1 MQAAS
6 TVRGIGISRSAG
18 GFVIGLMAALVLG
31 GVGGF
36 TARSLTAGQ
45 SAVTTTGATA
55 HEQAPDAVERNAQLR
70 AATALA
76 DRNAE
81 RIQTGSSQGSPQSDL
96 TRALPTSA
104 PVDPADWWQVG
115 FAQPTLKS
123 SGTYQVI
130 GARAGGNRI

>member
-45 SAVTTTGATA
+45 SAVPATTTVA
-55 HEQAPDAVERNAQLR
+55 HQQAPDAVDRNAQL
-70 AATALA
+70 
-76 DRNAE
+76 
-81 RIQTGSSQGSPQSDL
+81 SSQGSSQSDL
-96 TRALPTSA
+96 TRALPTAA
-104 PVDPADWWQVG
+104 PFDPADWWKVDG
-115 FAQPTLKS
+115 IVPPTAS
-123 SGTYQVI
+123 VPYQVR
-130 GARAGGNRI
+130 GSRSGNQELVP

>member
-36 TARSLTAGQ
+36 TARSLTVGHT
-45 SAVTTTGATA
+45 AVPATTTV
-55 HEQAPDAVERNAQLR
+55 HQQAPDAVDRNAQLR
-70 AATALA
+70 AASGLL

-81 RIQTGSSQGSPQSDL
+81 RTQAGSPSSDL
-96 TRALPTSA
+96 TRAQPTAAPFDPAEWWKVDGAGFTPAASA
-104 PVDPADWWQVG
+104 PAYPV
-115 FAQPTLKS
+115 K
-123 SGTYQVI
+123 GT
-130 GARAGGNRI
+130 RDSGNRI

>member
-6 TVRGIGISRSAG
+6 TVRGMGISRSAG

-45 SAVTTTGATA
+45 PAVTTTSTTA
-55 HEQAPDAVERNAQLR
+55 HQQAPDAVERNAQLR
-70 AATALA
+70 AAPSLA

-81 RIQTGSSQGSPQSDL
+81 RVQTGSPQSDL
-96 TRALPTSA
+96 TRALPTAA
-104 PVDPADWWQVG
+104 PVDPADWWHVD
-115 FAQPTLKS
+115 FAQPTLQS
-123 SGTYQVI
+123 SGAYQVK

>member
-36 TARSLTAGQ
+36 TARSLTVGH
-45 SAVTTTGATA
+45 SAVPATTTVV
-55 HEQAPDAVERNAQLR
+55 HQQAPDAVDRNAQLR
-70 AATALA
+70 AASGLL

-81 RIQTGSSQGSPQSDL
+81 RTQTGSPSSDL
-96 TRALPTSA
+96 TRALPTAA
-104 PVDPADWWQVG
+104 PFDPADWWKVDG
-115 FAQPTLKS
+115 IVPPAASVP
-123 SGTYQVI
+123 YQVR
-130 GARAGGNRI
+130 GSRSGNQELVP